1 MNSVWTDMTIADEDY
16 PVPSD
21 DGTVRHFY
29 ATRIT
34 FVVSK
39 MEGRA

>member
-1 MNSVWTDMTIADEDY
+1 VA
-16 PVPSD
+16 SD